1 MYRGA
6 RPSQVP
12 QGPIQLM
19 PASFDH
25 WPPAYCHDR
34 HRDGVSTAVETML
47 CMSPDQRL
55 IHQGWYASAPTCQTY
70 SSRNNA
76 ELSVG
81 RIPPWSH
88 LVNTGLTGPFYSE
101 RTSGSF
107 SIDTHCGCG
116 FASPNHR
123 ALASTTTWWIMEH
136 AILSWKGPYSIM
148 WVMEL
153 TLHKTQYTSHKRCW
167 ERGSMTLEATRS
179 FWLDGRLSCSAEV
192 QLNTTAWRQCLSSL
206 GCPPP
211 GPSSLCFESRT
222 VIWLCAPN
230 RKLMCSGKL
239 GVYPG
244 LPATPRGYLCSHPCN
259 HGLFRLDGPR
269 NMRNI

>member
-55 IHQGWYASAPTCQTY
+55 IHQGWYASAPKCQTY

-101 RTSGSF
+101 
-107 SIDTHCGCG
+107 THTLGVDLL
-116 FASPNHR
+116 P
-123 ALASTTTWWIMEH
+123 LTTGPWPAPLPDGLWSMRSSAERVHIVSYE
-136 AILSWKGPYSIM
+136 SWNWLCTKHS
-148 WVMEL
+148 
-153 TLHKTQYTSHKRCW
+153 TLHIKDV
-167 ERGSMTLEATRS
+167 ERVGPWLWKPPEAS
-179 FWLDGRLSCSAEV
+179 G
-192 QLNTTAWRQCLSSL
+192 
-206 GCPPP
+206 
-211 GPSSLCFESRT
+211 
-222 VIWLCAPN
+222 
-230 RKLMCSGKL
+230 LMEG
-239 GVYPG
+239 
-244 LPATPRGYLCSHPCN
+244 
-259 HGLFRLDGPR
+259 
-269 NMRNI
+269 